1 MDTAHVGTNQANT
14 CSLELNPVKSHNEE
28 FTAKTKAIFSQRF
41 EQSNVEK
48 PDLSERT
55 ISQLDKSSSGLKIT
69 ASIQYSHDTHP
80 AEVRESLQNL
90 VKECIKEHQFLN
102 FRYLG
107 HDSKSVNEVIN
118 ILINFVL
125 FHESVVA
132 DMPISEGQSY
142 QYVPD
147 KSISPKRFKELQ
159 LCLKR
164 MFSEQAARA
173 SSIYSVEYSLSAMM
187 RDYLLQQKYSHICS
201 ADQYSEQVYSD
212 YLWILHQIFPL
223 SESILSKRVC
233 FSQYSLLFDFVVR
246 FRQSFL
252 KSHYQLAT
260 TNIVFILRENID
272 GIRDKFND
280 FLSCNFFPQLSSQ
293 IIDGMFCDAPSPVA
307 GHEKTTEPPIEL
319 MFGEELEYDILPNT
333 LVNNHLSVV
342 NEFKRRFQKIG
353 AKPFKVNNSRE
364 MYGFNESFKVRPF
377 HDSVLWL
384 ELNCDPYKLPNCEAM
399 YCLNKAIQTFDSMI
413 EDKLIDYSSGHKHV
427 DAMSATQGDSAIL
440 LAIDREIQANP
451 YLLRAFGNNLKI
463 MRDHENFWYCTFK
476 DYNPHMAEIARQ
488 RLNFLIGEYN
498 KKILAGC
505 PIQTCQNLTDDEK
518 KSRLENFA
526 GFYSQFVHMTTIQH
540 GLGRVT
546 DDNSMEK
553 YRAMS
558 LLHITG
564 ANAVQKLGTL
574 EFRFF
579 RCPKSTHEIQL
590 INQFMQAWFEF
601 LHQQRREHC
610 PLEPIPAD
618 IRSCIDYLPDEVRE
632 KTINYLRKLNLN
644 PEDYSCF
651 WGDVVTIGVRL
662 VVMGESE
669 SPDRPDNCL
678 VVMAESELPDRPDS
692 WFEDEWC
699 TY

>member
-1 MDTAHVGTNQANT
+1 MDTVHVGTKQANT
-14 CSLELNPVKSHNEE
+14 CSLELNPVKSHNKG
-28 FTAKTKAIFSQRF
+28 FIANIIAFFSQRF

-48 PDLSERT
+48 PDLSERKT
-55 ISQLDKSSSGLKIT
+55 SQLDKSSSGLKIT
-69 ASIQYSHDTHP
+69 ASIQNSHDTHP
-80 AEVRESLQNL
+80 AEARESLQNL
-90 VKECIKEHQFLN
+90 VKECIKEHKFSTIY
-102 FRYLG
+102 RYLG
-107 HDSKSVNEVIN
+107 HGSISVNEFTN

-164 MFSEQAARA
+164 MFSEQAAKA
-173 SSIYSVEYSLSAMM
+173 TSLFGLQYSLSAMM
-187 RDYLLQQKYSHICS
+187 VDYLLQQKYPHICS
-201 ADQYSEQVYSD
+201 ADQYSEQAYSD
-212 YLWILHQIFPL
+212 YLWILSQIFPL

-252 KSHYQLAT
+252 KSHYQLDT
-260 TNIVFILRENID
+260 DIVPILRKNID
-272 GIRDKFND
+272 GIRDEFND

-307 GHEKTTEPPIEL
+307 GHKKTTEPPTEL
-319 MFGEELEYDILPNT
+319 MFGEELEYVILPRIWA
-333 LVNNHLSVV
+333 NNHESTV
-342 NEFKRRFQKIG
+342 NEFKRRFQEIG

-377 HDSVLWL
+377 HDSCQWL
-384 ELNCDPYKLPNCEAM
+384 ELNCDPYKLPNFEAM

-413 EDKLIDYSSGHKHV
+413 EDKLIGYSSGHKHV

-451 YLLRAFGNNLKI
+451 YLLRAFGNNEKI
-463 MRDHENFWYCTFK
+463 MCDHENRWYCTFK
-476 DYNPHMAEIARQ
+476 DYNPGTDEIARQ

-526 GFYSQFVHMTTIQH
+526 GFYSQFVHVTTIQH
-540 GLGRVT
+540 GLGHVT
-546 DDNSMEK
+546 DNSMEK

-564 ANAVQKLGTL
+564 ADEVQKLGTL

-618 IRSCIDYLPDEVRE
+618 IRSCIDYHPDEVQE

-651 WGDVVTIGVRL
+651 WGDVVPVPVDPEDRD
-662 VVMGESE
+662 ESD
-669 SPDRPDNCL
+669 SSDWPD
-678 VVMAESELPDRPDS
+678 DRS
-692 WFEDEWC
+692 EDEWDSF
-699 TY
+699 

>member
-1 MDTAHVGTNQANT
+1 MNTPDVGTKQVST
-14 CSLELNPVKSHNEE
+14 CGLELKPVEPHDKRFSP
-28 FTAKTKAIFSQRF
+28 AKIKANFSKRF
-41 EQSNVEK
+41 KQSSVEK
-48 PDLSERT
+48 PDLSKRI
-55 ISQLDKSSSGLKIT
+55 ISHLDKSSSGLKIT
-69 ASIQYSHDTHP
+69 ASIQNSHDTHP

-90 VKECIKEHQFLN
+90 VKECIKEHNFYII
-102 FRYLG
+102 FRYVG
-107 HDSKSVNEVIN
+107 HDSISVNEVTN

-173 SSIYSVEYSLSAMM
+173 SSIYSVVYSLSAMM
-187 RDYLLQQKYSHICS
+187 ADYLLQQKYSHICS
-201 ADQYSEQVYSD
+201 ADQYSEQAYSD

-233 FSQYSLLFDFVVR
+233 FSQYSLLFDFLVR

-252 KSHYQLAT
+252 KGYYQSHT
-260 TNIVFILRENID
+260 GIVSTLRKNID
-272 GIRDKFND
+272 GIRDEFND
-280 FLSCNFFPQLSSQ
+280 FLSDNFFPQLSSQ
-293 IIDGMFCDAPSPVA
+293 IIDDMFCDAPSPVA
-307 GHEKTTEPPIEL
+307 GHEKITEPPTEL
-319 MFGEELEYDILPNT
+319 MFGEELEYDILPHI
-333 LVNNHLSVV
+333 LANNHESAV
-342 NEFKRRFQKIG
+342 NVFKRRFQEIG

-377 HDSVLWL
+377 HDSCQWL
-384 ELNCDPYKLPNCEAM
+384 ELNCDPYKLPNYEAM

-413 EDKLIDYSSGHKHV
+413 EDKLIGYSSGHKHV

-451 YLLRAFGNNLKI
+451 YLLRAFGNNEKI
-463 MRDHENFWYCTFK
+463 MCDHENLWYCTFK
-476 DYNPHMAEIARQ
+476 DYNPRTDEIARQ

-526 GFYSQFVHMTTIQH
+526 GFYSQFVHVTTIQH
-540 GLGRVT
+540 GLGRVI
-546 DDNSMEK
+546 DNSMEK

-564 ANAVQKLGTL
+564 ADEVQKLGTL

-618 IRSCIDYLPDEVRE
+618 IRSCIDYHPDEVQE

-644 PEDYSCF
+644 PEDYFCF
-651 WGDVVTIGVRL
+651 WGDVVPVPVDPEDR
-662 VVMGESE
+662 GESD
-669 SPDRPDNCL
+669 SSDWPD
-678 VVMAESELPDRPDS
+678 DRS
-692 WFEDEWC
+692 EDEWDSF
-699 TY
+699 